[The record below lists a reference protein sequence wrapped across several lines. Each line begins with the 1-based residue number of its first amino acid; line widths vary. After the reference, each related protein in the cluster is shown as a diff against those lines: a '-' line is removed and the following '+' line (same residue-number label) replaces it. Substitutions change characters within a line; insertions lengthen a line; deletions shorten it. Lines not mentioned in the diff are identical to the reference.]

1 MFSFE
6 ELMDAEELKEMVME
20 QANLKTEDEWV
31 TFSVEHVWDPN
42 PQKSFDEVLEW
53 LYDCYESAK
62 DNHFENQVDAM
73 RDGD

>member
-6 ELMDAEELKEMVME
+6 ELMDPEELKEMVME
-20 QANLKTEDEWV
+20 QANLKTEAEWV
-31 TFSVEHVWDPN
+31 TFCIEHVWDPD
-42 PQKSFDEVLEW
+42 PIKSFQELDKW
-53 LYDCYESAK
+53 LYDRYESAL